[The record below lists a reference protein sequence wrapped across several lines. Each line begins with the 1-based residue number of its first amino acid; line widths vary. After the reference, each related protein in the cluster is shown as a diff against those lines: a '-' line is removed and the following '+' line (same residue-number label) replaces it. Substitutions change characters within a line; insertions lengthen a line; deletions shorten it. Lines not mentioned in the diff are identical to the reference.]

1 MGDTAQSRFA
11 GSWPAIII
19 GAVLAICVSLMLLA
33 LGSALGFVAVLPGSD
48 HLALGPALLVTTAI
62 WLILT
67 QWISSGLGGY
77 IAGRL
82 RTRWRGTRREEPLYR
97 DTAHGLVTWAVATV
111 VIAALVGPSVR
122 SMVADNAPAP
132 PAVAPHAT
140 NFANGD
146 QNVGDG
152 RVGAYHILGN
162 TLAMGGLPIVVRIY
176 ESGVDAVKASVAG
189 PEAAR
194 KVVARAGIYAA
205 LALLV
210 GAYSASVAAALG
222 GKLRDRHI

>member
-1 MGDTAQSRFA
+1 MGEVAQRRFA

-19 GAVLAICVSLMLLA
+19 GAILAICVSLMLLA
-33 LGSALGFVAVLPGSD
+33 LGSALGLVAILPGSD
-48 HLALGPALLVTTAI
+48 HVVLGPALLVTTAI

-82 RTRWRGTRREEPLYR
+82 RTRWRGNRRQEPLYR
-97 DTAHGLVTWAVATV
+97 DTAHGLVTWAMATV
-111 VIAALVGPSVR
+111 VIAALIGPQVR
-122 SMVADNAPAP
+122 SMVADNAPAA
-132 PAVAPHAT
+132 PAVAPYAT

-176 ESGVDAVKASVAG
+176 ESGVDAVRAGVSVSA
-189 PEAAR
+189 AAR
-194 KVVARAGIYAA
+194 KAAAQAGIYAA
-205 LALLV
+205 LALLI
-210 GAYSASVAAALG
+210 GAYTASVAAALG
-222 GKLRDRHI
+222 GRLRDKQI